1 MDKNEFSNIVDRL
14 DANTTKEKEIT
25 KNGCKCNNETRVRT
39 TFYMSKE
46 LHKRLKKKSYEDETS
61 MSEIIENLIIR
72 YL

>member
-14 DANTTKEKEIT
+14 DANTTKEKEIK
-25 KNGCKCNNETRVRT
+25 KNGRKCNNETRVRT

-46 LHKRLKKKSYEDETS
+46 LHKRLKKKSFEDETS

>member
-14 DANTTKEKEIT
+14 DANTTKENEIK
-25 KNGCKCNNETRVRT
+25 KNGRKCNNETRVRT

-46 LHKRLKKKSYEDETS
+46 LHKRLKKKSFEDETS